1 MSDRFPFLPFI
12 YDVLQRVEFI
22 HSLITLSVGSAQ
34 IVHCFVHRIRGPKC
48 QRKSALG
55 SSTYEREDNAIAEHL
70 AGTSVYEASAPAT
83 SSSAQ
88 QWPCRCTNTAGV
100 YQMCC
105 CQQLCVQNHVPVSP
119 WVSFLW
125 MLSGRTGT
133 NMKCPGHQQQG
144 CISKWN

>member
-55 SSTYEREDNAIAEHL
+55 SSTCEWEDNTIAEHL
-70 AGTSVYEASAPAT
+70 AGTSVYKASAPAT

-100 YQMCC
+100 YQMRC
-105 CQQLCVQNHVPVSP
+105 CQQLCPKSCPSVPLGFISLDAFRKNRDNYEVRRP
-119 WVSFLW
+119 PA
-125 MLSGRTGT
+125 TG
-133 NMKCPGHQQQG
+133 MHQ
-144 CISKWN
+144 